1 MTHIKL
7 FEEFINESKLNEGK
21 VSPDKVA
28 KALYGTNANS
38 APNMTTFLNVKG
50 GDMVTIVSPSLA
62 QGSELLSFVT
72 AMPKGTAWMSQK
84 SVFGSNTLYAAFKNL
99 SQSDFDSLKAQFPKA
114 DVVDLDTYEPMK
126 AKAKA
131 TASMKK
137 LSNVDSVSDASAK
150 Y

>member
-7 FEEFINESKLNEGK
+7 FEEFVYELELNEGK

-38 APNMTTFLNVKG
+38 APAMTTFLNVKA
-50 GDMVTIVSPSLA
+50 GDMVTIVSPPLT

-72 AMPKGTAWMSQK
+72 AMPKGTAYMTQH
-84 SVFGSNTLYAAFKNL
+84 SVFGSNTLYAAFKNM
-99 SQSDFDSLKAQFPKA
+99 SQDDFDELVAQFPKA
-114 DVVDLDTYEPMK
+114 EVVDLDMYDSMK

-137 LSNVDSVSDASAK
+137 LNNVESVSDASAK